1 MSRKWLAALSLLAA
15 LAPTAGKAD
24 VTYTL
29 YDGATMELSFTVA
42 NQLLTTG
49 DGDISE
55 PMLSVS
61 GPQAGFFTG
70 VKAGFAQ
77 SGPPGYQPTM
87 HFGSFAVGVYVHVI
101 FLSGYPFGDPSN
113 GTPGNGAYT
122 TSGNIAALGFDP
134 VYANIDSATISGI
147 PVRPSPVPEPATWA
161 LLTAGFASL
170 AAFGLAR
177 RKSAP
182 LSGTA

>member
-1 MSRKWLAALSLLAA
+1 MSRKLLAALSLCAA

-24 VTYTL
+24 VAYTL
-29 YDGATMELSFTVA
+29 YDGATLELSFTVA
-42 NQLLTTG
+42 SQLLTTG

-70 VKAGFAQ
+70 VKAGFVP

-87 HFGSFAVGVYVHVI
+87 YFGSFAVGVYVHVI

-122 TSGNIAALGFDP
+122 TSGYIAPLGEP
-134 VYANIDSATISGI
+134 VYANIDSLTISGI
-147 PVRPSPVPEPATWA
+147 PVGPSPVPEPATWA
-161 LLTAGFASL
+161 LLSAGFAGL

-182 LSGTA
+182 LSVTA

>member
-1 MSRKWLAALSLLAA
+1 MSRKLLAALSLFAA

-42 NQLLTTG
+42 SQLPTAG
-49 DGDISE
+49 GGDISE
-55 PMLSVS
+55 PMLSIR

-70 VKAGFAQ
+70 EKAGFAQ

-87 HFGSFAVGVYVHVI
+87 YFGSFKVGVYVHVI
-101 FLSGYPFGDPSN
+101 FSGYPFGDPSN

-122 TSGNIAALGFDP
+122 TSGNIAALGFGP

-147 PVRPSPVPEPATWA
+147 PVGPSPVPEPATWA
-161 LLTAGFASL
+161 LLSAGFAGL

-177 RKSAP
+177 RKPAP